1 MRAAIFGH
9 ERDKSLQGSPR
20 AGCPCGEK
28 GDERE
33 KPTSQLHTF
42 MERKVIEI
50 RNFFECGG
58 GNLVLEYRVGVVA
71 LAASVLTLAAAFY

>member
-1 MRAAIFGH
+1 VRAAIFGH

-33 KPTSQLHTF
+33 KPTSQLHTC
-42 MERKVIEI
+42 MEEKVTEEI
-50 RNFFECGG
+50 KNF
-58 GNLVLEYRVGVVA
+58 LE
-71 LAASVLTLAAAFY
+71 

>member
-1 MRAAIFGH
+1 VRAAIFCH
-9 ERDKSLQGSPR
+9 KEKDSLQDSPKAGSS
-20 AGCPCGEK
+20 CGEV
-28 GDERE
+28 GDGCE